1 MRGVYGSGSVATVAA
16 GPYIGR
22 VFETETVTRNVEAA
36 RGGSGSLTMVIGEPG
51 IGKSRL
57 AREAAAAAR
66 AAGLTVYWGRCWE
79 SGGQPAYWP
88 WVQVV
93 RGLLRGSSPEQ
104 LALRL
109 GPMGGDVARLVPEIA
124 TICPE
129 LPALPPLQGPQSRFR
144 LLEAVAGFLTA
155 SAEESPLL
163 LILDDLHAADRSSL
177 ELLDFIS
184 RQVEEYPIAI
194 IGAYRDTDARVAG
207 LSELLCRAERVADV
221 LRLSPLGRGEVEALV
236 ASFRDGAADGADLDR
251 IYAASEGNPLFI
263 EELLRRG
270 NLASVPDGIAAVI
283 RERLAM
289 LPEPTRALLAEAS
302 VAGRELQGA
311 LLADALQRPA
321 SDVQAA
327 LESAAAQAV
336 LSPAG
341 QGDYRFAHILL
352 RETLYRDL
360 SPPRRFALHAAF
372 ARAIAARP
380 SPSASSL
387 AELAHHFD
395 QAGPEA
401 AAEAVDAYR
410 RAAAGAVNQLAFAD
424 GADLLG
430 RALEIQATYAPD
442 DDRQRCGLLLDRGEA
457 LIKAGAVEAGQRA
470 CVDAAA
476 LARTLNSS
484 ELLARAALV
493 LGSVFSLGRT
503 DPRLVNLLRES
514 LAALADDEMRLR
526 ALCEA
531 RLAAALQP
539 AKDPSVPMAMAREAI
554 ARARATGDDRTLL
567 DTIRSASS
575 ALMDF
580 EHPRVRAEI
589 NREHVELARRLGDST
604 EVLRG
609 CARLAFDYA
618 EAGDVFS
625 ADAVVEAYGQE
636 AARVGH
642 PYYEWQAAALRAMRL
657 IMRGELQAA
666 AVMHARAL
674 ALAPD
679 TGDPYTVAYT
689 YFQALGLARA
699 SYDDARLRQ
708 LLVHPVIVGALNA
721 GPDYIGR
728 LVFGGFCAHLE
739 DEAEVRRLFGDDPS
753 RGLDGLRDL
762 HPLTSGAEV
771 AFALGD
777 ATLAEAVL
785 HELAANTDRNTSWG
799 LMCMICDTPIERAV
813 ALCEAARGD
822 LPAARRHFEA
832 AAKRAEGMSAPGMLA
847 RIHYEHAVAIERLGG
862 DAATRAA
869 LLDEAEALARA
880 IGADGLVRRIDAR
893 RTGAEVSPAPAQ
905 PAATVVVARDGDAW
919 VLQFRGDST
928 RIKDSRGMQILAR
941 LIAEPGREWHVL
953 ELGSRAPVVDTG
965 DSGAALDPEAIAAY
979 RGRVRELRADIEEA
993 ESWNDA
999 GRADRAR
1006 AELEMLTAELSRAV
1020 GLGGRTRRDQNAA
1033 ERARVNVRKRVQHAL
1048 RGIEACNAELAH
1060 YLQRTVRTGAFCA
1073 FEPV

>member
-1 MRGVYGSGSVATVAA
+1 MLNVTA

-22 VFETETVTRNVEAA
+22 VSETEIVARNVEAA
-36 RGGSGSLTMVIGEPG
+36 RDGSGSLTMVIGEPG

-66 AAGLTVYWGRCWE
+66 DAGLQVYWGRCWE

-93 RGLLRGSSPEQ
+93 RGILRGLPPEQ
-104 LALRL
+104 LAVRL
-109 GPMGGDVARLVPEIA
+109 GPLGGEVAKLVPEVDSL
-124 TICPE
+124 CPS
-129 LPALPPLQGPQSRFR
+129 LPSLPPLQGPQSRFR

-155 SAEESPLL
+155 SAEETPML
-163 LILDDLHAADRSSL
+163 LILDDLHAADRSSV
-177 ELLDFIS
+177 EMLDFIS
-184 RQVEEYPIAI
+184 RQLEEYPIAI

-207 LSELLCRAERVADV
+207 LSEVLCRAERVADV
-221 LRLSPLGRGEVEALV
+221 LRLSPLGRAEVEALV
-236 ASFRDGAADGADLDR
+236 AASRDGAADGADLDR

-289 LPEPTRALLAEAS
+289 LPESARALLAEAS
-302 VAGRELQGA
+302 VAGRDLQRA
-311 LLADALQRPA
+311 LLGEALQRPVA
-321 SDVQAA
+321 EVQAA
-327 LESAAAQAV
+327 LETAAAQAV

-341 QGDYRFAHILL
+341 EGCYRFAHILL

-360 SPPRRFALHAAF
+360 PPPRRFALHAAF

-380 SPSASSL
+380 SPSASTL

-401 AAEAVDAYR
+401 ASEAVDAYR
-410 RAAAGAVNQLAFAD
+410 RAAAGAVSQLAFTD

-442 DDRQRCGLLLDRGEA
+442 DDRQRCALLLDRGEA

-476 LARTLNSS
+476 LARKLDSS

-493 LGSVFSLGRT
+493 LGSVFSFGRT
-503 DPRLVNLLRES
+503 DPRLVDLLREA
-514 LAALADDEMRLR
+514 LAALPDDEMRLR

-539 AKDPSVPMAMAREAI
+539 AEDPLVPMAMAREAI
-554 ARARATGDDRTLL
+554 ERARATGDDRTLL

-589 NREHVELARRLGDST
+589 NREHVELARRLGDSAQ
-604 EVLRG
+604 VLRG
-609 CARLAFDYA
+609 CARLVFDYA
-618 EAGDVFS
+618 ESGDVVS
-625 ADAVVEAYGQE
+625 ADAMVAVYDQE

-657 IMRGELQAA
+657 IMRGELRAA
-666 AVMHARAL
+666 AAMHARAM

-699 SYDDARLRQ
+699 SYDDARLRE
-708 LLVHPVIVGALNA
+708 LLVHPIIVGSMNV
-721 GPDYIGR
+721 GPEQLWR
-728 LVFGGFCAHLE
+728 LFMGGFHAHLE
-739 DEAEVRRLFGDDPS
+739 DEDVRQMVGDDPA
-753 RGLDGLRDL
+753 RGVGGMRDL
-762 HPLTSGAEV
+762 HPLTMGAEA

-777 ATLAEAVL
+777 ARLAEAVL
-785 HELAANTDRNTSWG
+785 PELAANTDRNTSWG
-799 LMCMICDTPIERAV
+799 LLCMICDTPIERAV

-822 LPAARRHFEA
+822 LQAATTHFEA
-832 AAKRAEGMSAPGMLA
+832 AARRAAGMSAPGMLA
-847 RIHYEHAVAIERLGG
+847 RIQYEHAVAIERLGG
-862 DAATRAA
+862 DAAARAA
-869 LLDEAEALARA
+869 LLDEAEELARS
-880 IGADGLVRRIDAR
+880 IGAEGLVRRIAAR
-893 RTGAEVSPAPAQ
+893 RTGDAVAPAPAA
-905 PAATVVVARDGDAW
+905 PAAAVVVARDGDAW
-919 VLQFRGDST
+919 VIQFRGDAT

-953 ELGSRAPVVDTG
+953 ELGSRAPVVDSG
-965 DSGAALDPEAIAAY
+965 DSGVALDPEAIAAY
-979 RGRVRELRADIEEA
+979 RSRVRELRADIEEA

-999 GRADRAR
+999 GRADKAR

-1020 GLGGRTRRDQNAA
+1020 GLGGRARRDQNAA
-1033 ERARVNVRKRVQHAL
+1033 ERARVNVRKRIQHAL
-1048 RGIEACNAELAH
+1048 RGIEACNPELAR
-1060 YLQRTVRTGAFCA
+1060 YLQSTVRTGAFCA